1 MITKIEVN
9 GFKSL
14 KDFELTLNSGLNILV
29 GLNGSGKTNIVL
41 FFEFLSKIVTIPINE
56 AITEMGG
63 FGFVFQKT
71 EKGFVDSIK
80 AEMLGLTLIKSYKSI

>member
-14 KDFELTLNSGLNILV
+14 KDFELTLHNGLNILV
-29 GLNGSGKTNIVL
+29 GPNGSGKTNIVL
-41 FFEFLSKIVTIPINE
+41 FFEFLSKLVSMPVSE

-63 FGFVFQKT
+63 FGFIFQKT
-71 EKGFVDSIK
+71 EKGYVDCIK
-80 AEMLGLTLIKSYKSI
+80 VKIEGN